1 MAVGESSSPADP
13 GGGSTQSEGTA
24 PTTPDTGASGLRRRH
39 SGATED
45 EQLGQTGSAPAPY
58 EVEAPGV
65 GRRKSTGSAST
76 HRRQKS
82 LSSAVDYEGVVE
94 PEEEQEKRL
103 SRDSQ
108 GDTPKVVRFST
119 EVQRDQQAPLRSGS
133 ESGTAASRHAT
144 GLGLSVI
151 TSNDADTVLGE
162 GTVQSPSTTSAQ
174 PGDPQR
180 SGSFPLSPKT
190 RSRGWSLRRTL
201 LNRNL
206 DGPDTRASTAAHAA
220 RNSIVELDEVS
231 PNPGSSRPQPF
242 DGITSPH
249 DSSNSSKKSDHIVI
263 VSPGID
269 QHPDTDHHSDS
280 TFPDRQTL
288 KKGLQGISALPHYE
302 SWIRDRARRNAYI
315 NRVRAGYQ
323 KLRKMILRIQEIPPS
338 KDGRHIPLDASRKKA
353 LTDERTGRPYVENW
367 IRSSR
372 YSAWNFVPRQLFAQ
386 FSKLANFYF
395 LVVSI
400 LQMIPSKS
408 LLSGS
413 ANLR

>member
-1 MAVGESSSPADP
+1 MAVGEPSSPTDP
-13 GGGSTQSEGTA
+13 GGGRSHDSEETTHDGGT
-24 PTTPDTGASGLRRRH
+24 SGLRRRR
-39 SGATED
+39 SSATDD
-45 EQLGQTGSAPAPY
+45 EELGQANTTPPASY
-58 EVEAPGV
+58 QVEAPV
-65 GRRKSTGSAST
+65 GRRRSVGSNAST

-82 LSSAVDYEGVVE
+82 LSSAVDYEGVIGQDS
-94 PEEEQEKRL
+94 EQERRSSK
-103 SRDSQ
+103 DS
-108 GDTPKVVRFST
+108 GDNPKVVRFST
-119 EVQRDQQAPLRSGS
+119 DVPREQQPQNPRSNS
-133 ESGTAASRHAT
+133 EGGTATRHAA

-151 TSNDADTVLGE
+151 TSNDADNVLGA
-162 GTVQSPSTTSAQ
+162 GNQTSSTAQ
-174 PGDPQR
+174 PSDPQR

-206 DGPDTRASTAAHAA
+206 DDSDTRASTAAAAA
-220 RNSIVELDEVS
+220 RNSIIELDEVS
-231 PNPGSSRPQPF
+231 SPSPGSSRPQAF
-242 DGITSPH
+242 DAITSPNRS
-249 DSSNSSKKSDHIVI
+249 DRSTSSKKSDHIVI
-263 VSPGID
+263 ISPGID
-269 QHPDTDHHSDS
+269 QHSGTDHHSDS

-302 SWIRDRARRNAYI
+302 SWILERARHNAHLKRI
-315 NRVRAGYQ
+315 QAGYH
-323 KLRKMILRIQEIPPS
+323 KLRKIILRIQEIPPS

-353 LTDERTGRPYVENW
+353 LIDERTGRPYVENW

-408 LLSGS
+408 VPTSSFGFG
-413 ANLR
+413 